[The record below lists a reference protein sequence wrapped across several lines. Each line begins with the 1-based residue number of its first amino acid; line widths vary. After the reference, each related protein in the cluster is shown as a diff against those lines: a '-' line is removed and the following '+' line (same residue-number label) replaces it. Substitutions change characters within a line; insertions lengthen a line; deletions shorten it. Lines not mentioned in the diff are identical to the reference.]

1 MKDLKEFITENNS
14 EITIEDYLG
23 DIVNSSKEK
32 NPPIYDDTGSWEAR
46 DAFEYWQ
53 SAFGEWDD
61 VIEFIS
67 DYADNT
73 CVAGWCTKE
82 SFEETEK
89 IIPQKLK
96 DIMKNNK
103 SDIPY
108 KKRYNQMEVWETTDE
123 GFDVTVMKFK
133 NYANDNG
140 TDYIEYWYMIAVE

>member
-1 MKDLKEFITENNS
+1 MKQT
-14 EITIEDYLG
+14 ITIEDYLEN
-23 DIVNSSKEK
+23 IVRSSKED

-61 VIEFIS
+61 VLEFIS

-73 CVAGWCTKE
+73 CVAGWYTKE

-103 SDIPY
+103 LDIPY
-108 KKRYNQMEVWETTDE
+108 KKHHNQMEVWKTKDE
-123 GFDVTVMKFK
+123 GFDVTIMKFK
-133 NYANDNG
+133 NYANNNG
-140 TDYIEYWYMIAVE
+140 TDYTEFWYMIAID